1 MMRGRRMHNR
11 RIPAMRS
18 LLIVARTT
26 RMMMVVMTVMAT
38 GESKRH
44 AENEREDKCVF
55 HKSIIAN
62 SRSKGKVQIISLVW
76 GW

>member
-1 MMRGRRMHNR
+1 
-11 RIPAMRS
+11 
-18 LLIVARTT
+18 
-26 RMMMVVMTVMAT
+26 MMMVVMTVMAT

-55 HKSIIAN
+55 HESIIAN
-62 SRSKGKVQIISLVW
+62 SRPKGKVQIISLVW

>member
-1 MMRGRRMHNR
+1 
-11 RIPAMRS
+11 
-18 LLIVARTT
+18 
-26 RMMMVVMTVMAT
+26 MMVVVVTVMAT

-55 HKSIIAN
+55 HESIIAN
-62 SRSKGKVQIISLVW
+62 SRPKGKVQITSLAW

>member
-1 MMRGRRMHNR
+1 MHDR
-11 RIPAMRS
+11 RIPAVRP
-18 LLIVARTT
+18 LLIETGTT

-62 SRSKGKVQIISLVW
+62 SRPKGKNQIISLVW